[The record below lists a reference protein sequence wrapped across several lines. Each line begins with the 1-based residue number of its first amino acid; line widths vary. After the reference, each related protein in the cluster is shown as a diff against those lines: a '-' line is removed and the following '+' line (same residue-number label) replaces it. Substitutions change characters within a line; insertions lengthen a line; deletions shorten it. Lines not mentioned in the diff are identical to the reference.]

1 MSDRT
6 VTMEDTIAK
15 LFAEKKFSVLK
26 DVLATINGA
35 DIAAVFNGLE
45 PESLP
50 LLFRLLSKDKASEC
64 FVEMEPDV
72 QEKLI
77 KGLSDTELR
86 EIVNDLFVD
95 DAVDIVEEMP
105 ADVVKRILAQ
115 ADPQM
120 RREINEVLKY
130 PENSAGSLMT
140 TEFVA
145 LKPEMTVRQ
154 ALDVICRTGVDKET
168 IYTCYVVDQS
178 GKLAGHVS
186 VKDMILALNDDLQM
200 RSIMNPNVIS
210 VNVHDDQE
218 KVAEDFKKYNFLA
231 MPVVDDEN
239 RLVGI
244 ITVDDVMDVME
255 DEATEDMQIMAAMT
269 PSDKTYLRSK
279 PTELFVHRIPWLLLL
294 MVSATFTGLIIT

>member
-6 VTMEDTIAK
+6 VTMEDTISK

-218 KVAEDFKKYNFLA
+218 KVAEDFLTEYYGWIGA
-231 MPVVDDEN
+231 
-239 RLVGI
+239 RR
-244 ITVDDVMDVME
+244 
-255 DEATEDMQIMAAMT
+255 EAE
-269 PSDKTYLRSK
+269 
-279 PTELFVHRIPWLLLL
+279 
-294 MVSATFTGLIIT
+294 